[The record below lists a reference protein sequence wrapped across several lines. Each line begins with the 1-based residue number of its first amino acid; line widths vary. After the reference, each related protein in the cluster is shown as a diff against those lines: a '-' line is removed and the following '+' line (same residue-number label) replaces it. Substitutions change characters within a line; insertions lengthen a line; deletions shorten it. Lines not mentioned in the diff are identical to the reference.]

1 MIDRYV
7 AELDKAL
14 RGPRAVKADMLAE
27 ARDGLVDAA
36 EAYEE
41 SGLDRASA
49 EQRAVADFGPVDII
63 APEYQP
69 ELALAEGRRTA
80 LLICVVLTVQPVA
93 WWLLLTLAGHGADAR
108 ADTDYALVDDVV
120 RWTGAGAIG
129 TALAVAIATGA
140 GVRYLGARRR
150 LVRAAGFFA
159 FLVCAVFAVLGLL
172 LTLYSPATDSLL
184 GLTGLPMTALL
195 LGVPLAGVAVAGRR
209 CLAAS

>member
-41 SGLDRASA
+41 SGLDRTSA

-140 GVRYLGARRR
+140 GVRYVGARRR